1 MVKIVKCVLIKTEPS
16 IKEVI
21 SYLSESASFL
31 IHDVDDHHIFITEEG
46 AKNIELKVK
55 EIMK

>member
-1 MVKIVKCVLIKTEPS
+1 MVKVVKCVLIKTEPS

-21 SYLSESASFL
+21 SYLSESSSFL
-31 IHDVDDHHIFITEEG
+31 IHEVDDYHIFITEEG